1 MRKSSSS
8 GAQAKVFYR
17 PIEAAIQWAG
27 LSRFERRILDVAKGM
42 NRLPEHPELARWPQ
56 LRLNAERIYDALVHL
71 DLPYGKD
78 GITSNAP
85 ALLDDPGLTI
95 RHVDLKA
102 WMIRFYPDQ
111 RPAFL
116 FDAFERHLH
125 PAVSA
130 DAVQALVM
138 DREALKLQLADKVQ
152 AWDALYEQFHTLSQE
167 HQARTEREKRSGMP
181 GARSESTYLNI
192 VGGLLTL
199 LLGKSPNG
207 VPYSSFETLESVIS
221 ARVAHYGE
229 KSGISERTLWAKFSA
244 AKRHLATQD
253 R

>member
-1 MRKSSSS
+1 MRKPPSS
-8 GAQAKVFYR
+8 GPQAKVFYR

-56 LRLNAERIYDALVHL
+56 LRLNAERIYDALLHL
-71 DLPYGKD
+71 DLPYGKN
-78 GITSNAP
+78 GITSNDP
-85 ALLDDPGLTI
+85 ALLDDPSLTI

-116 FDAFERHLH
+116 FDVFERHLH
-125 PAVSA
+125 PAVSV

-138 DREALKLQLADKVQ
+138 DREALKLQLVDRVQ
-152 AWDALYEQFHTLSQE
+152 AWDALYD
-167 HQARTEREKRSGMP
+167 
-181 GARSESTYLNI
+181 I

-207 VPYSSFETLESVIS
+207 VPIRRSRRWNRSSVCWLPTTATSPGS
-221 ARVAHYGE
+221 A
-229 KSGISERTLWAKFSA
+229 SERCGRSFRQLSDISPPRTADCKCRRRACTCGDCAGPALHSAKECPA
-244 AKRHLATQD
+244 
-253 R
+253 